1 MKDLAW
7 DHGPHIRIRQATPAD
22 VPTIRDLAP
31 LAGDGVELEPPLAD
45 AVAGGHAGAA
55 LQAGVHDGI
64 TALHDRLLVS
74 LNDSDPE
81 EVLRA
86 YLSVALVLVAEHD
99 RDGVV
104 GTLLAYPPIRVVE
117 QFRAIALIQG
127 ASPLVGV
134 TGLVKVK
141 AVVVA
146 ESARRAR
153 IGSELLKRC
162 RQVYFGCGYQLLYGQ
177 IEPHR
182 QDLEGFYQGR
192 GFVVLDVG
200 ESIPLWPVFGFNAHL
215 TAEEG
220 QRLFFREKI

>member
-7 DHGPHIRIRQATPAD
+7 DHGPHIRIRQAAPAD
-22 VPTIRDLAP
+22 VPAIRDLAP
-31 LAGDGVELEPPLAD
+31 LAGEGVELEPPLAD
-45 AVAGGHAGAA
+45 AVTAGYAGAA
-55 LQAGVHDGI
+55 LQTGVHDGI
-64 TALHDRLLVS
+64 TALHDRLLAS
-74 LNDSDPE
+74 LTGPE
-81 EVLRA
+81 DVLRA
-86 YLSVALVLVAEHD
+86 YLNVALVLVAEHD

-134 TGLVKVK
+134 TGLVKIK

-146 ESARRAR
+146 ESARGGR
-153 IGSELLKRC
+153 IGPEFLKRC

-177 IEPHR
+177 IEPSR
-182 QDLEGFYQGR
+182 QDLEGFYQKQ
-192 GFVVLDVG
+192 GFAVLGVG
-200 ESIPLWPVFGFNAHL
+200 ESVPLWPIFGFNAHL

-220 QRLFFREKI
+220 QRLFVREKIV